1 MPSPPPPLSL
11 FHARARAQGLVT
23 ISPFHSDRSLC
34 CGPALAGLLV
44 FLVAA
49 LQPKAT
55 LHDKWHVLLYG
66 LAVSI
71 MPRHLAFVDEAGV
84 PLVVEVRV
92 GAGVDTVAA
101 AGRPKSITGFQTHST
116 PVLLGVRDRAE
127 LVDDTYMAK
136 ASVLEGVVVLAKNP
150 ASRKREDK
158 ERADREKER
167 KLKLGMGGGTRSDLS
182 WH

>member
-1 MPSPPPPLSL
+1 M
-11 FHARARAQGLVT
+11 T

-44 FLVAA
+44 FLVGA
-49 LQPKAT
+49 LQPKAM

-71 MPRHLAFVDEAGV
+71 TPRQLTFVDEAGA
-84 PLVVEVRV
+84 PVVAEVRV
-92 GAGVDTVAA
+92 GAAVDTVAQ

-116 PVLLGVRDRAE
+116 PVLLGGRDRAE
-127 LVDDTYMAK
+127 LVDDTYIAA
-136 ASVLEGVVVLAKNP
+136 ASVLEGVVVLRKNP
-150 ASRKREDK
+150 HSRKKEDK
-158 ERADREKER
+158 DRADRERER
-167 KLKLGMGGGTRSDLS
+167 KIKLGGGGGARADLQ

>member
-1 MPSPPPPLSL
+1 MS
-11 FHARARAQGLVT
+11 

-44 FLVAA
+44 FLTGA

-66 LAVSI
+66 LAVAI
-71 MPRHLAFVDEAGV
+71 TPRHLSFVDEAGAPIV
-84 PLVVEVRV
+84 AEVRV
-92 GAGVDTVAA
+92 GAGVDTVAS

-127 LVDDTYMAK
+127 LVDDTYIAK

-150 ASRKREDK
+150 HSRKKEDK

-167 KLKLGMGGGTRSDLS
+167 KLKLGGGGGTRADLQ